1 MNIFILDDNPR
12 ACAEYHLDKHV
23 VKMPL
28 ETAQLICTAHWITH
42 FFGHIPQAIDSYETK
57 KLREYSS
64 EYDIFPYKPVMPNH
78 PCSIWVRSS
87 MQNYMYLTA
96 LGIALGREY
105 THRYNR
111 KHKSAELLYDL
122 PSIKLPDD
130 GLTDFAQAM
139 PDEYRDSDAITA
151 YRSYYRGDK
160 AYIAKWTKRD
170 TPWWF

>member
-130 GLTDFAQAM
+130 GLTEFAQAM
-139 PDEYRDSDAITA
+139 PE
-151 YRSYYRGDK
+151 
-160 AYIAKWTKRD
+160 
-170 TPWWF
+170 